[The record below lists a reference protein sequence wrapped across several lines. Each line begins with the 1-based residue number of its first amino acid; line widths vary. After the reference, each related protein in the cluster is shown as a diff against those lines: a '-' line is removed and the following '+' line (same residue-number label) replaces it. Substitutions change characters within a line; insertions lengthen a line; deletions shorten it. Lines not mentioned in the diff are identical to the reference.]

1 MPSRA
6 QQECR
11 DRAERVRQRHEPA
24 HARLSDADPPQARL
38 PLVHLVTDAAIVE
51 LRIEQREQQGPA
63 IVVDL
68 RPGPRRQLLDCLEH
82 AHQRLRELE
91 SGDVQHSVR
100 GTDRLAHGGE
110 ERLERHARRRGRL
123 AQRELS
129 AATVVDARCFRTSSG
144 DRRRGGGPWWS
155 SLAPTR
161 SRPGRD
167 AYDGR
172 HRRRSERRPL
182 GSRRRSDVTEGW
194 G

>member
-1 MPSRA
+1 
-6 QQECR
+6 
-11 DRAERVRQRHEPA
+11 
-24 HARLSDADPPQARL
+24 
-38 PLVHLVTDAAIVE
+38 
-51 LRIEQREQQGPA
+51 
-63 IVVDL
+63 
-68 RPGPRRQLLDCLEH
+68 
-82 AHQRLRELE
+82 
-91 SGDVQHSVR
+91 VR

-110 ERLERHARRRGRL
+110 ERLERPARRRGRL

-129 AATVVDARCFRTSSG
+129 TATVVDARCFRTSSARG
-144 DRRRGGGPWWS
+144 RWATSPEWARRLPSRDRRRGGGPWWS

-172 HRRRSERRPL
+172 HRRRSERRAL